1 MQYAPSDVWYVVKF
15 IRHIITYYLSICH
28 LRFIKQ
34 TTTATSKRGGLIAN
48 VVIRKRKS
56 RASFGPGKPIGRM
69 TQIGEGRT
77 KNFSWSL
84 VANHFMHS
92 IVRFSAS
99 GRGVHLLTLQE

>member
-1 MQYAPSDVWYVVKF
+1 MLLRTFGMLYNLLDVLL
-15 IRHIITYYLSICH
+15 HTTCH

-48 VVIRKRKS
+48 VVIRERKS

-99 GRGVHLLTLQE
+99 GRGVHLLTIQE